1 MSPGGRDPY
10 GPEEELA
17 LLEHVARS
25 IGDFVLV
32 TDGDGRITYVNEA
45 VLARSGWT
53 REELLGRPWQLFLAP
68 SNPPGLSERIAAETL
83 AGGFR
88 GDLLNVTRSGEEFW
102 VALRTSILRRDGEA
116 AGFVCVSRDIDE
128 RKRVEDELTAARDAA
143 EAASRAKTEFLAN
156 ISHEIRTPMNA
167 VIGMAGLL
175 LDTALTA
182 EQRDYV
188 ETIRTSGDTLL
199 TLLNDV
205 LDFSKMESE
214 RLELESRP
222 FSLRDAVED
231 SFDLV
236 APDAARKG
244 LDLAYRVDPSVP
256 AFLLGDVTRVRQVLL
271 NLLSNAVKFT
281 QSGEVLLRASARRDG
296 ERSHRVEILVR
307 DTGIGIPGPRLDR
320 LFRSF
325 SQVDPS
331 TTRQFGG
338 TGLGLAI
345 CKRLAEKMGGG
356 ISAESAGRG
365 STFRVTIV
373 VPEGP
378 PPPSGGVVPGLGR
391 LAGQRVLLVD
401 DGPASRET
409 LAETLAAW
417 GMLPRATAS
426 AREALSWV
434 EAGEPFDLGLIDE
447 EMTEVDGRRL
457 AESIRRLR
465 DAETLPLVLVT
476 SRGRRAAGPRGTF
489 SAVVARPLR
498 PRSLASV
505 LAGLR
510 DDSVSRRR
518 RRGGAPGVPRDL
530 AASHPLRIL
539 LAEDNPVNQK
549 VALAYLSRMG
559 YRADVAANGLEA
571 LEAVRREAYDV
582 LLMDVQMPAMDG
594 FEATQ
599 RIRSLL
605 PAGTG
610 PWIVAL
616 TASAMTGD
624 EERCTAAGMDDYLSK
639 PVRIE
644 ELAAALRRA
653 PRGAPRAAPAEEA
666 LSGLPVLRTGPLEEL
681 GRLAGPGEEDFLAS
695 LLDIFRRDT
704 PVRIEQ
710 MDRAAGAG
718 DAETF
723 RRAAHSLK
731 ASAASL
737 GGARVQALAVRMEAL
752 SATVAT
758 LPEAAALLPS
768 FRAECSA
775 LLSALGLGET
785 EEGVRLS
792 LDTGEYGRS

>member
-1 MSPGGRDPY
+1 VTRARRGPY

-32 TDGDGRITYVNEA
+32 TDVDGKLTYVNEA
-45 VLARSGWT
+45 VLERSGWS

-68 SNPPGLSERIAAETL
+68 SNPPGLAERIVAETR
-83 AGGFR
+83 AGGFH
-88 GDLLNVTRSGEEFW
+88 GDLLNVAKSGEEFW
-102 VALRTSILRRDGEA
+102 VALRTSTLRKDGELS
-116 AGFVCVSRDIDE
+116 GFVSISRDIGE
-128 RKRVEDELTAARDAA
+128 RKRVEAELTAARDAA

-175 LDTALTA
+175 LDTALTP

-236 APDAARKG
+236 APAAAGKG

-256 AFLLGDVTRVRQVLL
+256 ASLLGDVTRVRQVLL

-281 QSGEVLLRASARRDG
+281 RSGEVLLRASARCEEGRTF
-296 ERSHRVEILVR
+296 RVEVVVR
-307 DTGIGIPGPRLDR
+307 DTGVGIPAPRLDR

-356 ISAESAGRG
+356 IAAESAGHG
-365 STFRVTIV
+365 STFRVTLRFQ
-373 VPEGP
+373 EGTQP
-378 PPPSGGVVPGLGR
+378 PNTGGVPGIER

-401 DGPASRET
+401 DGAASRET
-409 LAETLAAW
+409 LAETLAGW

-426 AREALSWV
+426 AREALAWV
-434 EAGEPFDLGLIDE
+434 DAGEAFDVGLLDE
-447 EMTEVDGRRL
+447 EMSEMDGRRL
-457 AESIRRLR
+457 AETLRRLR
-465 DAETLPLVLVT
+465 DAEALPLVLVT
-476 SRGRRAAGPRGTF
+476 SRGRRAVGPRGTF
-489 SAVVARPLR
+489 AAVVARPVR
-498 PRSLASV
+498 PRALASV

-510 DDSVSRRR
+510 DDSVSRKR
-518 RRGGAPGVPRDL
+518 RRGSVPGLPRDL
-530 AASHPLRIL
+530 GASHPLRVL
-539 LAEDNPVNQK
+539 LAEDNEVNRK
-549 VALAYLSRMG
+549 VALSYLARMG
-559 YRADVAANGLEA
+559 YRADVASTGHEA
-571 LEAVRREAYDV
+571 LEAVRRETYDV
-582 LLMDVQMPAMDG
+582 VLMDVQMPEMDG
-594 FEATQ
+594 LEATR
-599 RIRSLL
+599 RIRALL
-605 PAGTG
+605 PGEQG

-624 EERCTAAGMDDYLSK
+624 AERCAAAGMNDYLSK

-644 ELAAALRRA
+644 ALAAALRRA
-653 PRGAPRAAPAEEA
+653 PRTSARPGPAAA
-666 LSGLPVLRTGPLEEL
+666 LTAGLPVLVAGPLEGL
-681 GRLAGPGEEDFLAS
+681 KRLEGPGDEGFLSS

-704 PVRIEQ
+704 PLRIDE
-710 MDRAAGAG
+710 MDRAAGAV

-731 ASAASL
+731 SSAASL
-737 GGARVQALAVRMEAL
+737 GGARVQALAARMETL
-752 SATVAT
+752 SAAPAT
-758 LPEAAALLPS
+758 LAEAAALLPPL
-768 FRAECSA
+768 RAECAA

-785 EEGVRLS
+785 EEGVRVS

>member
-1 MSPGGRDPY
+1 MSPAGRGEEPPGGDLTLF
-10 GPEEELA
+10 EQ
-17 LLEHVARS
+17 VARA
-25 IGDFVLV
+25 IDDYILV
-32 TDGDGRITYVNEA
+32 VDLEGRLTHVNDAA
-45 VLARSGWT
+45 VERSGWT
-53 REELLGRPWQLFLAP
+53 REELLGRPWTVFLP
-68 SNPPGLSERIAAETL
+68 SAGRDALTARIAEETR

-88 GDLLNVTRSGEEFW
+88 GDVRNVTKAGEEFW
-102 VALRTSILRRDGEA
+102 VALRTSVLRHDGRA
-116 AGFVCVSRDIDE
+116 VGFVSVSRDIGE
-128 RKRVEDELTAARDAA
+128 QKRVEAELTAARDAA
-143 EAASRAKTEFLAN
+143 ETASRAKSEFLAN

-175 LDTALTA
+175 LDTALTP

-214 RLELESRP
+214 RLELESRA
-222 FSLRDAVED
+222 FSFRDAVED

-236 APDAARKG
+236 APAAADKG

-256 AFLLGDVTRVRQVLL
+256 AMLLGDVTRVRQVLL

-281 QSGEVLLRASARRDG
+281 QSGEVLLRASARSAG
-296 ERSHRVEILVR
+296 ERTHRVEVVVR
-307 DTGIGIPGPRLDR
+307 DTGIGIPQARLDR

-356 ISAESAGRG
+356 IEAESEGRG
-365 STFRVTIV
+365 STFRVALV
-373 VPEGP
+373 FPEGP
-378 PPPSGGVVPGLGR
+378 PPRDRGGVPGVER
-391 LAGQRVLLVD
+391 LAGRRVLLVD
-401 DGPASRET
+401 DGPASRQT

-426 AREALSWV
+426 AREALAWV
-434 EAGEPFDLGLIDE
+434 EAGEPFEVGLVDE
-447 EMTEVDGRRL
+447 EMAEVDGRRL

-465 DAETLPLVLVT
+465 DADALPLVLVT
-476 SRGRRAAGPRGTF
+476 SRGRRAGGSRGPF
-489 SAVVARPLR
+489 AAVVARPVR

-505 LAGLR
+505 LAGIR
-510 DDSVSRRR
+510 DDTASRKR
-518 RRGGAPGVPRDL
+518 RRGSPPVLPRNLGA
-530 AASHPLRIL
+530 AHPLRVL
-539 LAEDNPVNQK
+539 LAEDNAVNQK
-549 VALAYLSRMG
+549 VALSFLDRLG
-559 YRADVAANGLEA
+559 YRADVAASGLEA

-582 LLMDVQMPAMDG
+582 VLMDVQMPEMDG
-594 FEATQ
+594 LEATR
-599 RIRSLL
+599 RIRALL
-605 PAGTG
+605 PAEQG

-624 EERCTAAGMDDYLSK
+624 AERCTAAGMNDYLSK

-644 ELAAALRRA
+644 ELGAALRRA
-653 PRGAPRAAPAEEA
+653 PRSVPREERAAA
-666 LSGLPVLRTGPLEEL
+666 GLPVLLPGPLETLRGLE
-681 GRLAGPGEEDFLAS
+681 RPGEDGFVDS
-695 LLDIFRRDT
+695 LLAIFRRDT
-704 PVRIEQ
+704 PQRIEE
-710 MDRAAGAG
+710 MERAAAAG

-731 ASAASL
+731 SSAASL
-737 GGARVQALAVRMEAL
+737 GGSRVEQRAARAETLAAAPATL
-752 SATVAT
+752 SA
-758 LPEAAALLPS
+758 AAALLPAL
-768 FRAECSA
+768 RADCAELFA
-775 LLSALGLGET
+775 ALGLAGS
-785 EEGVRLS
+785 EEGARLS

>member
-1 MSPGGRDPY
+1 MSREER
-10 GPEEELA
+10 GPDGPAEELA
-17 LLEHVARS
+17 LLEHVTRT

-32 TDGDGRITYVNEA
+32 TDLSGNLTWVNDA
-45 VLARSGWT
+45 VLERSGWA
-53 REELLGRPWQLFLAP
+53 REELLGRSWHLFFPTSTPPALA
-68 SNPPGLSERIAAETL
+68 ERIARETR

-88 GDLLNVTRSGEEFW
+88 GDVRNVTRAGEEFW
-102 VALRTSILRRDGEA
+102 VALKTSVLRKDGRPHR
-116 AGFVCVSRDIDE
+116 FVAISRDIGQ
-128 RKRVEDELTAARDAA
+128 RKRAEAELTAARDAA

-175 LDTALTA
+175 LDTALTP

-236 APDAARKG
+236 APQAAGKG

-256 AFLLGDVTRVRQVLL
+256 ATLVGDVTRVRQVLL

-281 QSGEVLLRASARRDG
+281 QAGEVLLRATARPEAG
-296 ERSHRVEILVR
+296 RSRVEIVVS
-307 DTGIGIPGPRLDR
+307 DTGIGIPRQRLDR

-356 ISAESAGRG
+356 IAAESGGRG

-378 PPPSGGVVPGLGR
+378 APRNGGAVPGLERLVGR
-391 LAGQRVLLVD
+391 RALVVD
-401 DGPASRET
+401 DGAGSRET
-409 LAETLAAW
+409 LSETLAGW
-417 GMLPRATAS
+417 GMLPRATPS
-426 AREALSWV
+426 AREALAWI
-434 EAGEPFDLGLIDE
+434 EAGEPFELGLVDE
-447 EMTEVDGRRL
+447 EMSEVDGRRF
-457 AESIRRLR
+457 AEAVRRHR
-465 DAETLPLVLVT
+465 DADALPLVLVT
-476 SRGRRAAGPRGTF
+476 SRGRRAVGPRGAF
-489 SAVVARPLR
+489 AAVAARPVR
-498 PRSLASV
+498 PRALASV

-518 RRGGAPGVPRDL
+518 RRGGAPGLPRDL
-530 AASHPLRIL
+530 GASHPLRIL
-539 LAEDNPVNQK
+539 LAEDNAVNQK
-549 VALAYLSRMG
+549 VALSYLARMG
-559 YRADVAANGLEA
+559 YRADVAASGREA
-571 LEAVRREAYDV
+571 LEAARREAYDV
-582 LLMDVQMPAMDG
+582 VLMDVQMPEMDG
-594 FEATQ
+594 LEATR
-599 RIRSLL
+599 RIRALL
-605 PAGTG
+605 PDGRS

-624 EERCTAAGMDDYLSK
+624 ADRCLAAGMNDYLSK
-639 PVRIE
+639 PVRVE

-653 PRGAPRAAPAEEA
+653 PGGAVRRPAGETPAAD
-666 LSGLPVLRTGPLEEL
+666 LPVLAPGPLEAL
-681 GRLAGPGEEDFLAS
+681 GALEAPGDGGFVAS
-695 LLDIFRRDT
+695 LLDIFRRDA
-704 PVRIEQ
+704 PARIDE
-710 MDRAAGAG
+710 MERSAGAA

-731 ASAASL
+731 SSAATL
-737 GGARVQALAVRMEAL
+737 GGSRVEALCARMEAL
-752 SATVAT
+752 AAAPPT
-758 LPEAAALLPS
+758 LAEAAALLPAL
-768 FRAECSA
+768 RAEAAA
-775 LLSALGLGET
+775 LLAALGLADG
-785 EEGVRLS
+785 EEGARLS
-792 LDTGEYGRS
+792 LDSGEYGRS

>member
-1 MSPGGRDPY
+1 MSAGGRAPHSPG
-10 GPEEELA
+10 EELA
-17 LLEHVARS
+17 LLEQVARS

-32 TDGDGRITYVNEA
+32 TDAEGRITWANEA
-45 VLARSGWT
+45 VLSRAGWT
-53 REELLGRPWQLFLAP
+53 REELLGRPWRLFLAP
-68 SNPPGLSERIAAETL
+68 SNPHGLAERIVTETL

-88 GDLLNVTRSGEEFW
+88 GDVVNATKSGEEFW
-102 VALRTSILRRDGEA
+102 VALRTTILRKDGTV
-116 AGFVCVSRDIDE
+116 AGFVCVSRDVEE
-128 RKRVEDELTAARDAA
+128 RKRVEDELKAARDAA

-175 LDTALTA
+175 LETALTP

-231 SFDLV
+231 CFDLV

-244 LDLAYRVDPSVP
+244 LDLAYRVEPSVP
-256 AFLLGDVTRVRQVLL
+256 PLLLGDVTRVRQVVL

-281 QSGEVLLRASARRDG
+281 QAGEVLLRASARPEG
-296 ERSHRVEILVR
+296 ERSHRVEVVVR

-356 ISAESAGRG
+356 ISAESRGRG
-365 STFRVTIV
+365 STFRVAIV

-378 PPPSGGVVPGLGR
+378 PARDGGGIPGRAR

-401 DGPASRET
+401 DGAASRET
-409 LAETLAAW
+409 LAETLAEW
-417 GMLPRATAS
+417 GMRPRATAS
-426 AREALSWV
+426 AREALAWV
-434 EAGEPFDLGLIDE
+434 EAGEAFDLGLLDE
-447 EMTEVDGRRL
+447 EMPAMDGRLL
-457 AESIRRLR
+457 AEAIRRTR
-465 DAETLPLVLVT
+465 DADALPLVLLT
-476 SRGRRAAGPRGTF
+476 SRGRRAGGPRGTF
-489 SAVVARPLR
+489 AAVLARPVR

-505 LAGLR
+505 LAGLK

-518 RRGGAPGVPRDL
+518 RRVGAAGAPRDL
-530 AASHPLRIL
+530 AAAHPLRIL

-549 VALAYLSRMG
+549 VALACLSRMG
-559 YRADVAANGLEA
+559 YRADVAASGLEA

-582 LLMDVQMPAMDG
+582 VLMDVQMPAMDG
-594 FEATQ
+594 FEATR

-605 PAGTG
+605 PPGEG
-610 PWIVAL
+610 PWVVAL

-624 EERCTAAGMDDYLSK
+624 AEKCAAAGMNDYLSK

-653 PRGAPRAAPAEEA
+653 PRGAPRPGPADAAG
-666 LSGLPVLRTGPLEEL
+666 GLPVLAPGPLEEL
-681 GRLAGPGEEDFLAS
+681 RSLETPGGEDFVAS
-695 LLDIFRRDT
+695 LLSIFRDDV
-704 PVRIEQ
+704 PAKLEQ
-710 MDRAAGAG
+710 MDRSAAAG

-737 GGARVQALAVRMEAL
+737 GGGRVQALSARMESL
-752 SATVAT
+752 SAAVAT
-758 LPEAAALLPS
+758 LPEAAALLPPL
-768 FRAECSA
+768 RAECSA

-785 EEGVRLS
+785 EEGVRLA
-792 LDTGEYGRS
+792 LDTGDYGRS